1 MKIKELKTLLESLPQ
16 DLEVVIPGYE
26 GGATEIGS
34 IAIMDLLYDKD
45 ISWYYGEYLSE
56 YPFSDAIPKTHS
68 EVLVLLRTPERE
80 SGRNLMDDKKKVV
93 WIKEMPKPF

>member
-16 DLEVVIPGYE
+16 DLEVIIPGYE

-56 YPFSDAIPKTHS
+56 YPFSDVIPKKHT
-68 EVLVLLRTPERE
+68 EVLVFLSQNE
-80 SGRNLMDDKKKVV
+80 NLDE
-93 WIKEMPKPF
+93 IS